1 MASARFT
8 PRRSIYPPL
17 EIGEPLSRGLL
28 DLRNRIS
35 RDVRTSWLN
44 ASTAYNR
51 LAVAQQL
58 LEQSNLALELAGT
71 RYKLG
76 LS

>member
-1 MASARFT
+1 VLAVT
-8 PRRSIYPPL
+8 L
-17 EIGEPLSRGLL
+17 TL

-35 RDVRTSWLN
+35 RGVRTSWLN